1 MSYKNLITI
10 LQPLIHYA
18 GKGRQRMLRKIPE
31 ILIVEFRM
39 KRLISVRFDK
49 IFQPLSGSM
58 DVLIIKIRVIRKEI
72 F

>member
-31 ILIVEFRM
+31 IPVVEFPM
-39 KRLISVRFDK
+39 KRLDSVPFDK
-49 IFQPLSGSM
+49 CFQPISGRM
-58 DVLIIKIRVIRKEI
+58 NVLVIKIRVIRKEV